1 MSNKYFGTDG
11 IRGTVN
17 QGNITGE
24 KFFKFGLAAA
34 TYFKNQRKTKQIA
47 IIAKDT
53 RLSGYTLEPALV
65 SGLVSGGMHVFT
77 LGPLPTNGLAM
88 LTRSMKAN
96 MGIMITA
103 SHNPH
108 YDNGLKL
115 FGPDG
120 MKLSNGIEKKIEK
133 LIDAKNT
140 KQLTNPKMLGRV
152 KRLED
157 GNERYI
163 KILKKNFPQ
172 NFKLRRTK
180 IVLDCAN
187 GAGYIAAPKLL
198 KDLGAKVFSIAEKP
212 NGFNINNKCGSTY
225 PSKIQSA
232 VKKYKAHVG
241 ISFDGD
247 ADRIIMCDE
256 NGKIIDGDQIIAMLA
271 RRWKLK
277 KILKGGVVGTLMS
290 NYGLENFLINE
301 KIKFFRSDVGDR
313 YVKEK
318 MKKLNF
324 NLGGEQSGHI
334 ILGKFATTGDGLMV
348 ALEVLFSLRKGKKAS
363 ELLNVFE
370 PLPQI
375 LENITVKNKNIINK
389 SKCRTA
395 IKKASK
401 FMNGYGRLLIRKS
414 GTEPKIRIMGESY
427 DRGLILKC
435 INIIKRS
442 IKRWNLSQKY

>member
-1 MSNKYFGTDG
+1 MKNKYFGTDG

-17 QGNITGE
+17 KGNITGE
-24 KFFKFGLAAA
+24 KFFKFGLASG
-34 TYFKNQRKTKQIA
+34 TFFKNQKKTKQIA
-47 IIAKDT
+47 VIAKDT

-88 LTRSMKAN
+88 LTKSMKAN

-103 SHNPH
+103 SHNPY

-120 MKLSNGIEKKIEK
+120 MKLSDRIEKKIEK

-140 KQLTNPKMLGRV
+140 KQLTNPKQLGRV

-157 GNERYI
+157 GNDRYI
-163 KILKKNFPQ
+163 KILKNNFPKNF
-172 NFKLRRTK
+172 NLKGTK

-187 GAGYIAAPKLL
+187 GAGYKSAPKLL
-198 KDLGAKVFSIAEKP
+198 KELGAKVISIGVKP
-212 NGFNINNKCGSTY
+212 NGLNINDKCGSTY
-225 PSKIQSA
+225 PFKIRST
-232 VKKYKAHVG
+232 VKKFKAHIG

-256 NGKIIDGDQIIAMLA
+256 NGRIIDGDQIIAMLA
-271 RRWKLK
+271 RRWKAK

-290 NYGLENFLINE
+290 NYGLENFLGKE
-301 KIKFFRSDVGDR
+301 KIKFLRSKVGDR

-318 MKKLNF
+318 MKQFNF

-334 ILGKFATTGDGLMV
+334 ILGKFATTGDGLLV
-348 ALEVLFSLRKGKKAS
+348 ALEILFSLRKGKKAS
-363 ELLNVFE
+363 KLLNVFK

-375 LENITVKNKNIINK
+375 LENVIVRNKEIINTPNCK
-389 SKCRTA
+389 NAIRKANVLMGSK
-395 IKKASK
+395 
-401 FMNGYGRLLIRKS
+401 GRILVRKS
-414 GTEPKIRIMGESY
+414 GTEPKIRIMAESNDKSRIY
-427 DRGLILKC
+427 KC
-435 INIIKRS
+435 IKIIKRS
-442 IKRWNLSQKY
+442 IKLN

>member
-1 MSNKYFGTDG
+1 MKNKYFGTDG

-24 KFFKFGLAAA
+24 KFFKFGLASGN
-34 TYFKNQRKTKQIA
+34 YFKNQKKNKQIA

-88 LTRSMKAN
+88 LTKSMKAN

-103 SHNPH
+103 SHNQY

-120 MKLSNGIEKKIEK
+120 MKLSDNIEKRIEK
-133 LIDAKNT
+133 LIDAKNS
-140 KQLTNPKMLGRV
+140 KQLTNPKLLGRV

-157 GNERYI
+157 GNERYT
-163 KILKKNFPQ
+163 KILKNNFPK
-172 NFKLRRTK
+172 NYNLKGLK

-187 GAGYIAAPKLL
+187 GAGYKAAPKLL
-198 KDLGAKVFSIAEKP
+198 KELGAKIITIGINP
-212 NGFNINNKCGSTY
+212 NGLNINDKCGSTF
-225 PSKIQSA
+225 PKRIKSA
-232 VKKYKAHVG
+232 VKKNRAHVG

-256 NGKIIDGDQIIAMLA
+256 NGKIVDGDQIIAMLA
-271 RRWKLK
+271 KRWKIK
-277 KILKGGVVGTLMS
+277 RILKGGVVGTQMS
-290 NYGLENFLINE
+290 NFGLERFLKKE
-301 KIKFFRSDVGDR
+301 KIRFLRAKVGDR

-318 MKKLNF
+318 MKKFNF

-334 ILGKFATTGDGLMV
+334 ILGKFATTGDGLLV
-348 ALEVLFSLRKGKKAS
+348 ALEVLFSLRKQKKAS
-363 ELLNVFE
+363 KLLNVFT

-375 LENITVKNKNIINK
+375 LENVTVKNKNIINNFK
-389 SKCRTA
+389 VKKA

-401 FMNGYGRLLIRKS
+401 LIRLKGRILVRKS
-414 GTEPKIRIMGESY
+414 GTESKIRIMAESY
-427 DRGLILKC
+427 DKNLISKC
-435 INIIKRS
+435 IKIIKS
-442 IKRWNLSQKY
+442 SLK

>member
-1 MSNKYFGTDG
+1 MKNKYFGTDG

-24 KFFKFGLAAA
+24 KFFKFGLASG
-34 TYFKNQRKTKQIA
+34 TYFKNQKKTKQIA
-47 IIAKDT
+47 VIAKDT

-88 LTRSMKAN
+88 LTKTMRAN

-103 SHNPH
+103 SHNPY

-120 MKLSNGIEKKIEK
+120 MKLSDKIEKKIEK

-140 KQLTNPKMLGRV
+140 KQLSNPRFLGRV

-157 GNERYI
+157 GNDRYI
-163 KILKKNFPQ
+163 KILKNNFPQ
-172 NFKLRRTK
+172 NFNLKGIK

-187 GAGYIAAPKLL
+187 GSCYKAAPKLL
-198 KDLGAKVFSIAEKP
+198 KELGAKVIALGVKP
-212 NGFNINNKCGSTY
+212 NGFNINEKCGSTH
-225 PSKIQSA
+225 PLKLKLA
-232 VKKYKAHVG
+232 VKKFKANVG

-256 NGKIIDGDQIIAMLA
+256 KGKIIDGDQIIAMLA

-290 NYGLENFLINE
+290 NYGLEKFLKKE
-301 KIKFFRSDVGDR
+301 KIKFLRSKVGDR

-318 MKKLNF
+318 MKKHDF

-334 ILGKFATTGDGLMV
+334 ILGKFATTGDGLLV
-348 ALEVLFSLRKGKKAS
+348 ALEVLYSLRKVKKAS
-363 ELLNVFE
+363 KLFNVFK

-375 LENITVKNKNIINK
+375 LENVMVRDKDIINTPKCK
-389 SKCRTA
+389 SA
-395 IKKASK
+395 IKKANLIMRK
-401 FMNGYGRLLIRKS
+401 RGRILVRKS
-414 GTEPKIRIMGESY
+414 GTEPKIRIMAESY
-427 DRGLILKC
+427 DKELIVNC
-435 INIIKRS
+435 INLIKKS
-442 IKRWNLSQKY
+442 IK

>member
-34 TYFKNQRKTKQIA
+34 TYFKNQKKAKQVA

-65 SGLVSGGMHVFT
+65 SGLASGGMHIFT

-88 LTRSMKAN
+88 LTKSMKAN

-103 SHNPH
+103 SHNPY

-120 MKLSNGIEKKIEK
+120 MKLSDKIEKKIEK
-133 LIDAKNT
+133 LIDAKST
-140 KQLTNPKMLGRV
+140 RQLTNPKLLGRV

-157 GNERYI
+157 GNDRYI
-163 KILKKNFPQ
+163 KILRKNFPK
-172 NFKLRRTK
+172 NFNLNKIK

-187 GAGYIAAPKLL
+187 GAGYKAAPNLL
-198 KDLGAKVFSIAEKP
+198 KDLGARIVSIGVKP
-212 NGFNINNKCGSTY
+212 NGLNINEKCGSTY
-225 PSKIQSA
+225 PSKIQQA
-232 VKKYKAHVG
+232 VKKYKANVG
-241 ISFDGD
+241 IAFDGD

-256 NGKIIDGDQIIAMLA
+256 NGKIVDGDQIISMLA
-271 RRWKLK
+271 RRWKSK
-277 KILKGGVVGTLMS
+277 KILKGGVIGTLMS
-290 NYGLENFLINE
+290 NYGLEIFLRQE
-301 KIKFFRSDVGDR
+301 KIRFFRSNVGDR

-318 MKKLNF
+318 MKKMNF

-334 ILGKFATTGDGLMV
+334 ILGKYATTGDGLMV

-363 ELLNVFE
+363 ELLNVFK

-375 LENITVKNKNIINK
+375 LENVIVKDKNVISN
-389 SKCRTA
+389 SKC
-395 IKKASK
+395 KKAITKANKLMSG
-401 FMNGYGRLLIRKS
+401 NGRLLIRKS

-427 DRGLILKC
+427 DKNLILKC
-435 INIIKRS
+435 IKIIKNS
-442 IKRWNLSQKY
+442 IK